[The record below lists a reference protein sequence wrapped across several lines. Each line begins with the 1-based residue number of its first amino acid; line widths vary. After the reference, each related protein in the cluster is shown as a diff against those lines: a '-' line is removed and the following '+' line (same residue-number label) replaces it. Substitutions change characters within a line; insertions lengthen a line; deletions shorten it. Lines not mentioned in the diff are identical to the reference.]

1 MKERKIV
8 MKFLRE
14 ATAKGLRILPAE
26 LKASGFSPDE
36 RTEIHVLDDAIVILK
51 HRMTAIELIRTMY
64 QLVELSADLTGH
76 LTGVCGH
83 CEDCDDGCPADDLD
97 SKEISLPD
105 YLREEAGIPEDA
117 KLCAI
122 VDEENGTVTIAEAE
136 HEYDLRDIPPRM
148 LDMFLGMDLCL
159 GRLEKLLM
167 DGGAVYEG

>member
-1 MKERKIV
+1 MKERKIA

-26 LKASGFSPDE
+26 LKANRLSPDE
-36 RTEIHVLDDAIVILK
+36 KAEVHLLGDAIVILK
-51 HRMTAIELIRTMY
+51 HRMTAMELIRTMY
-64 QLVELSADLTGH
+64 QLVELSADLTSH

-83 CEDCDDGCPADDLD
+83 CEDCDDGCPADDLGD
-97 SKEISLPD
+97 EEISLPD
-105 YLREEAGIPEDA
+105 YLREEAGIPVDA
-117 KLCAI
+117 KLCAM
-122 VDEENGTVTIAEAE
+122 VDEENGIVTIAEAE